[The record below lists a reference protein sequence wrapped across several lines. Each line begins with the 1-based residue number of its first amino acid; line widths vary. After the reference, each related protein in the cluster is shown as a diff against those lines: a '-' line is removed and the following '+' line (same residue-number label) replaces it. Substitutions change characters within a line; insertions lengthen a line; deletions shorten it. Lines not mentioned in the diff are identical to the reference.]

1 MDINSAVKATRN
13 GAIAAFIS
21 AGIAF
26 LFTMIAIF
34 GNADDGSLNVWNDPS
49 VFFDV
54 IIILAC
60 GYGILRHSRAAAICI
75 FIYFI
80 VAKMYIGLD
89 TGRIPGFGMALIFLY
104 FYARSIQGAFVYHK
118 IQKVEDQNYKAAP
131 KWTYYIGIPTGILF
145 FAISAFGLLTMTDI
159 YPSTKIVVG
168 SKVSTNNISILTEN
182 GIINP
187 NDKIEYFYS
196 EGFTSLLEGGSIL
209 IEDRVIAYV
218 QEEGDLLVYEL
229 PINEI
234 TSVKLI
240 KQGNSLNDSIYEV
253 RTDDKEVW
261 VHLYLSAEDGGDIEF
276 VEALRTKVIEF
287 SNLHEDPPKFKMSDN
302 RP

>member
-34 GNADDGSLNVWNDPS
+34 GNADDGSLKDWNDPS

-60 GYGILRHSRAAAICI
+60 GYGILRHSRAAAICM
-75 FIYFI
+75 FIYLI
-80 VAKMYIGLD
+80 MAKIYIGLD

-118 IQKVEDQNYKAAP
+118 IQKVEDQNYKSAP

-145 FAISAFGLLTMTDI
+145 FAILGFGLLTMTDI
-159 YPSTKIVVG
+159 SPSTKFIVG

-218 QEEGDLLVYEL
+218 QDEGDLLVYEL

-287 SNLHEDPPKFKMSDN
+287 SNLHDDSPKFKMSDN